1 MNSQQLITKSK
12 KFKKATWITSIFGII
27 LLAFSIWALD
37 YLDSETID
45 VFFHSGAYIL
55 IIPRVLLSGL
65 KIYTNRKIGEEL
77 KNGATELK
85 KVSVVLSYINI
96 IVCLFILF
104 IVTCLSFTEIDL

>member
-1 MNSQQLITKSK
+1 MNSQQLISKSK

-65 KIYTNRKIGEEL
+65 KIYTNRKIGADPSKPNQPRANFHPTVKPTALMEYL
-77 KNGATELK
+77 IKM
-85 KVSVVLSYINI
+85 
-96 IVCLFILF
+96 
-104 IVTCLSFTEIDL
+104 VTKE